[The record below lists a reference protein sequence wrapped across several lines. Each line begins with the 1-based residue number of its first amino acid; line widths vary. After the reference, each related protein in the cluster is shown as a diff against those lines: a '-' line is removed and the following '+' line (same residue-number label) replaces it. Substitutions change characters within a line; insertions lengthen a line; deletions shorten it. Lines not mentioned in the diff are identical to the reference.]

1 MRVFSFP
8 CFRHFMTRHFG
19 VLTHSPSLSA
29 DLPSKYVRWRK
40 EITNV
45 GRYVHIYHPVMWKDV
60 MNNNITTNLKLLCRV
75 IMPNYIWND

>member
-19 VLTHSPSLSA
+19 VLSHSPSLSA
-29 DLPSKYVRWRK
+29 DLPSQYVRWRK

-45 GRYVHIYHPVMWKDV
+45 VVPIYLSSSDVEGR
-60 MNNNITTNLKLLCRV
+60 NEQ
-75 IMPNYIWND
+75 